1 MHRVFLYRSPDM
13 GSNSRIRAAGA
24 ERMGGKKGAAQRKGM
39 KPPNVGVAKRVA
51 AHVRQLNDLGKGS
64 ERKSPYGGMSKKN
77 RAKAEAWARK
87 KEQKLAAAAAA
98 AEEAEAEAEDA
109 GSEEDAV
116 ATEEA
121 AEAAAE
127 EAAQ

>member
-1 MHRVFLYRSPDM
+1 MGTARQTM

-51 AHVRQLNDLGKGS
+51 AHVKQLNALGKGS

-87 KEQKLAAAAAA
+87 KEQKLADAAA
-98 AEEAEAEAEDA
+98 AEEAEEEAEDA

-127 EAAQ
+127 E

>member
-1 MHRVFLYRSPDM
+1 M

-24 ERMGGKKGAAQRKGM
+24 ERMGGKKGAKQRKAM

-51 AHVRQLNDLGKGS
+51 KHANQLNMLGMGS
-64 ERKSPYGGMSKKN
+64 ERQSPYGGKSKKN

-87 KEQKLAAAAAA
+87 KEQKLAAAAAV

-109 GSEEDAV
+109 GPEEAAV

>member
-1 MHRVFLYRSPDM
+1 
-13 GSNSRIRAAGA
+13 
-24 ERMGGKKGAAQRKGM
+24 MGGKKGAKQRKAM

-51 AHVRQLNDLGKGS
+51 KHANQLNMLGMGS
-64 ERKSPYGGMSKKN
+64 ERQSPYGGKSKKN

-87 KEQKLAAAAAA
+87 KEQKLAAAAAV
-98 AEEAEAEAEDA
+98 AEEAEAEDA
-109 GSEEDAV
+109 GPEEAAV